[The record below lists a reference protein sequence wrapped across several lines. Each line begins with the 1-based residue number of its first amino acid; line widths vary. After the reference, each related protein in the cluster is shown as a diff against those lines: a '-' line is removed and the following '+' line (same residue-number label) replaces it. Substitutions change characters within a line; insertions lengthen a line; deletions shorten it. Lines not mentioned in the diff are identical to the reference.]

1 MKYVRRAA
9 ALALLVPLFAAC
21 SSGSSTSSTSSSST
35 EASSAPAATVA
46 SSAAAPSQQ
55 ADASGITIGFPVP
68 GPAPYID
75 GYFKKWDEL
84 AAAEGVTTI
93 KTVGDWTPALQAEQ
107 IDSLI
112 PQKPDAI
119 VVWAVDNKAILPV
132 LARIKEAGIKAIASN
147 AYPEKAAFDY
157 LAGYTGPD
165 DVLQGKIAG
174 QNLVDALGGSG
185 EVGMVR
191 GTPGTAAHDNRAT
204 GFEQALAGAPDVK
217 LVADQSGAWGD
228 SKKAYD
234 IVSAMLKQNPGITGI
249 FVQDDGMAE
258 GASKAAKDAGVDI
271 QIVGIGGSCSAFDQI
286 RAGNLASTT
295 VQDPWSDA
303 EEAFK
308 AAVATAKGETIE
320 QVTYLDPPVVTKE
333 NVDTFQCHW

>member
-1 MKYVRRAA
+1 MRFVSRAA
-9 ALALLVPLFAAC
+9 ALTLLVPLFAAC
-21 SSGSSTSSTSSSST
+21 SSGSSTSSSTT

-46 SSAAAPSQQ
+46 SSAAAPSEE

-107 IDSLI
+107 FDSLI
-112 PQKPDAI
+112 AQKPDAI

-132 LARIKEAGIKAIASN
+132 LARIQEAGIKAIASN
-147 AYPEKAAFDY
+147 AYPEDDAVDY

-174 QNLVDALGGSG
+174 QNLVEALGGSG

-204 GFEQALAGAPDVK
+204 GFEEALAAAPDVK

-258 GASKAAKDAGVDI
+258 GASKAAQDAGADI
-271 QIVGIGGSCSAFDQI
+271 TIVGIGGSCSAFDQI

-303 EEAFK
+303 EEAFR
-308 AAVATAKGETIE
+308 ASVATANGETIE
-320 QVTYLDPPVVTKE
+320 KVTYLQPPVVTKE
-333 NVDTFQCHW
+333 NVDTFECHW